1 MHCLPRGGRRVSW
14 VNRAPFELRPLQ
26 DPVSSKPDQHAQAFK
41 QSRGAPETRILR
53 IAKENGIAPQ
63 TVKIALREF
72 WGPQR
77 YRLEVP
83 PRRQGHEP
91 QALVALMNE
100 PKIQNSNDALSAA
113 AKRLGIKRQSL
124 MSILSRK
131 GVRRIGRRYVWGPG
145 RK

>member
-1 MHCLPRGGRRVSW
+1 MSRWSIVRGPYVQL
-14 VNRAPFELRPLQ
+14 RAFQEAGP
-26 DPVSSKPDQHAQAFK
+26 SKPERYTRAFER
-41 QSRGAPETRILR
+41 SRGAPETRILR
-53 IAKENGIAPQ
+53 IAKENGVVPQ
-63 TVKIALREF
+63 TVKIALRKF

-77 YRLEVP
+77 YYREVP
-83 PRRQGHEP
+83 TFRHGHEP

-100 PKIQNSNDALSAA
+100 PKIQNSTDPLSAA

-131 GVRRIGRRYVWGPG
+131 GVRRSGRRYVWEPG